1 MSAARDGADAVREHY
16 PAADERGR
24 LDTPFGQVEF
34 ARTTE
39 ILSAHLPPAPAV
51 VADIGGGPGR
61 YTLWLAECGYTVR
74 HRELVATHVE
84 QVAADAATRDLV
96 VESAL
101 GDARSLDLE
110 DGSVDAVLL
119 LGPLYHLPDRAD
131 RRAALNEAA
140 RIVRPGGLVVAAA
153 ISRWAPR
160 LHGAVAERLYLR
172 YASIDDQ
179 IATVERSGRLDPLEP
194 RAFSGYCHRPAQL
207 RAEVRASGLDM
218 VGLENVEG
226 IAFALSDLEERLSDP
241 RGREVVL
248 DAARALGRV
257 PELLGLGPHML
268 AIARRPG

>member
-1 MSAARDGADAVREHY
+1 MKRLRRVRVRALTTDESF
-16 PAADERGR
+16 DERHC
-24 LDTPFGQVEF
+24 
-34 ARTTE
+34 A
-39 ILSAHLPPAPAV
+39 SSS
-51 VADIGGGPGR
+51 IGH
-61 YTLWLAECGYTVR
+61 W
-74 HRELVATHVE
+74 HLVASE
-84 QVAADAATRDLV
+84 LF
-96 VESAL
+96 
-101 GDARSLDLE
+101 GDGWLSRFLRARSLDLE

-131 RRAALNEAA
+131 RLAALKEAA
-140 RIVRPGGLVVAAA
+140 RIVRPSGLVVAAA

-194 RAFSGYCHRPAQL
+194 GAFSGYCHRPAQL

-226 IAFALSDLEERLSDP
+226 IAFALSDLDDRLSDP

-248 DAARALGRV
+248 DAARALSRV

-268 AIARRPG
+268 AIARRARQTGV